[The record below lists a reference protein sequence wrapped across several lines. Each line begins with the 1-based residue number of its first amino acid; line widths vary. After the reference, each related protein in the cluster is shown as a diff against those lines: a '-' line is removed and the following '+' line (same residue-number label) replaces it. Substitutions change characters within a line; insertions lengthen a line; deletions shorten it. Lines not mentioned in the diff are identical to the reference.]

1 MADMPRLVKPMLAS
15 LRHEF
20 PADEEDYGWELK
32 WDGLR
37 AVAYVSGG
45 TVRLVS
51 RNEKEMAGSYPEL
64 AVLAA
69 RVGAP
74 VILDGEIVALHDE
87 RPDFGL
93 LQSRMHVLRPDDTLV
108 ADVPVHYY
116 VFDVLYQ
123 GQDVLIGRPYT
134 ERRARLE
141 DLGLDSGP
149 FRTPPWH
156 RGGGDKVLAES
167 VAKGLEGVVGKPLGS
182 AYHPGQRRDWI
193 KIKNVKQQE
202 VIVAGWKPGEGRRA
216 DTIGSL
222 LLGINDDAGRLRY
235 VGHVGT
241 GFTDDMLAELSEQLA
256 PLGRETSPFGTKI
269 PNQAARDARWVE
281 PSLVGEVA
289 FAEWTGD
296 GILRQPSWRGLRIDK
311 EPGDVRRED

>member
-1 MADMPRLVKPMLAS
+1 MADMPRLIKPMLAS

-45 TVRLVS
+45 AVRLVS

-64 AVLAA
+64 AVLAG

-108 ADVPVHYY
+108 ADVPVHYN

-123 GQDVLIGRPYT
+123 GQDVLTGRPYT

-167 VAKGLEGVVGKPLGS
+167 ITKGLEGVVGKPLSS

-202 VIVAGWKPGEGRRA
+202 VIICGWAPGEGRRA
-216 DTIGSL
+216 NLIGSL
-222 LLGINDDAGRLRY
+222 LLGVYDGDRLRY

-241 GFTDDMLAELSEQLA
+241 GFTDAMLADLAEQLR

-269 PNQAARDARWVE
+269 PSQAARGAHWTE
-281 PSLVGEVA
+281 PSLVGEVS
-289 FAEWTGD
+289 FAEWTSD

-311 EPGDVRRED
+311 EPAEVHRED

>member
-1 MADMPRLVKPMLAS
+1 MADMPRLVEPMLAS

-20 PADEEDYGWELK
+20 PADEESYGWELK

-64 AVLAA
+64 AVLA
-69 RVGAP
+69 RCVGAP

-93 LQSRMHVLRPDDTLV
+93 LQSRMHVLRPDDTLI

-123 GQDVLIGRPYT
+123 GQDVLTGRPYT

-167 VAKGLEGVVGKPLGS
+167 VAKGLEGVVGKPLSS
-182 AYHPGQRRDWI
+182 AYHPGQRRDW

-202 VIVAGWKPGEGRRA
+202 VIVVGWKPGEGRRA

-222 LLGINDDAGRLRY
+222 LLGVNDDDGRLRY
-235 VGHVGT
+235 AGHVGT

-289 FAEWTGD
+289 FAEWTAD

-311 EPGDVRRED
+311 EPAEVHRED

>member
-15 LRHEF
+15 LRHKF

-45 TVRLVS
+45 AVRLVS

-64 AVLAA
+64 AVLA
-69 RVGAP
+69 RCVGAP

-167 VAKGLEGVVGKPLGS
+167 ITKGLEGVVGKPLSS

-202 VIVAGWKPGEGRRA
+202 VIICGWAPGEGRRA
-216 DTIGSL
+216 DLIGSL
-222 LLGINDDAGRLRY
+222 LLGVYDGDRLRY

-241 GFTDDMLAELSEQLA
+241 GFTDAMLADLAEQLR
-256 PLGRETSPFGTKI
+256 PLGRETSPFGTKV
-269 PNQAARDARWVE
+269 PSQAARDAHWTE
-281 PSLVGEVA
+281 PSLVGEVS
-289 FAEWTGD
+289 FAEWTSD

-311 EPGDVRRED
+311 EPAEVHRED

>member
-1 MADMPRLVKPMLAS
+1 MADMPRLIEPMLAS
-15 LRHEF
+15 LRHAF
-20 PADEEDYGWELK
+20 PADEESYGWELK

-64 AVLAA
+64 AVLA
-69 RVGAP
+69 RCVGAP
-74 VILDGEIVALHDE
+74 VILDGEIVVLHDE

-123 GQDVLIGRPYT
+123 GQDVLTGRPYT

-167 VAKGLEGVVGKPLGS
+167 ITKGLEGVVGKPLSS

-202 VIVAGWKPGEGRRA
+202 VIICGWAPGEGRRA
-216 DTIGSL
+216 NLIGSL
-222 LLGINDDAGRLRY
+222 LLGVYDGDRLRY

-241 GFTDDMLAELSEQLA
+241 GFTDAMLADLAEQLR

-269 PNQAARDARWVE
+269 PSQAARDAHWTE
-281 PSLVGEVA
+281 PSLVGEVS
-289 FAEWTGD
+289 FAEWTSD

-311 EPGDVRRED
+311 EPAEVHRED

>member
-1 MADMPRLVKPMLAS
+1 MTDLPRLIEPMLAS

-45 TVRLVS
+45 AVRLVS

-64 AVLAA
+64 AVLA
-69 RVGAP
+69 RCVGAP
-74 VILDGEIVALHDE
+74 AILDGEIVALHDE

-167 VAKGLEGVVGKPLGS
+167 ITKGLEGVVGKPLSS

-202 VIVAGWKPGEGRRA
+202 VIICGWAPGEGRRA
-216 DTIGSL
+216 DMIGSV
-222 LLGINDDAGRLRY
+222 LLGVYDGDRLRY

-241 GFTDDMLAELSEQLA
+241 GFTDAMLADLAEQLR

-269 PNQAARDARWVE
+269 PSPAARDARWVE
-281 PSLVGEVA
+281 PSLVGEVS
-289 FAEWTGD
+289 FAEWTSD

-311 EPGDVRRED
+311 EPAEVHRED

>member
-1 MADMPRLVKPMLAS
+1 MTDMPRLVKPMLAS

-45 TVRLVS
+45 AVRLVS

-69 RVGAP
+69 RVRAP
-74 VILDGEIVALHDE
+74 MILDGEIVALHDE

-93 LQSRMHVLRPDDTLV
+93 LQSRMHVLRPDDRLV

-167 VAKGLEGVVGKPLGS
+167 ITKGLEGVVGKPLSS
-182 AYHPGQRRDWI
+182 AYHAGQRRDWI

-202 VIVAGWKPGEGRRA
+202 VIICGWAPGEGRRA
-216 DTIGSL
+216 DLIGSL
-222 LLGINDDAGRLRY
+222 LLGVYDGDRLRY

-241 GFTDDMLAELSEQLA
+241 GFTDAMLADLAEQLR
-256 PLGRETSPFGTKI
+256 PLGRESSPFGTKI
-269 PNQAARDARWVE
+269 PSQAARGAHWTE
-281 PSLVGEVA
+281 PSLVGEVS
-289 FAEWTGD
+289 FAEWTSD

-311 EPGDVRRED
+311 EPAEVHRED

>member
-1 MADMPRLVKPMLAS
+1 MADMPGLVKPMLAR

-20 PADEEDYGWELK
+20 PADEESYGWELK

-51 RNEKEMAGSYPEL
+51 RNEKEMASSYPEL
-64 AVLAA
+64 AVLAE

-141 DLGLDSGP
+141 DLGLNSGP

-167 VAKGLEGVVGKPLGS
+167 VAKGLEGVVGKPLSS

-202 VIVAGWKPGEGRRA
+202 VIICGWAPGEGRRA
-216 DTIGSL
+216 DLIGSL
-222 LLGINDDAGRLRY
+222 LLGVYDGDRLRY

-241 GFTDDMLAELSEQLA
+241 GFTDAMLADLAEQLR

-269 PNQAARDARWVE
+269 PSQAARGAHWTE
-281 PSLVGEVA
+281 PTLVGEVA
-289 FAEWTGD
+289 FAEWTTD

-311 EPGDVRRED
+311 EPAEVHRED

>member
-1 MADMPRLVKPMLAS
+1 MTDMPRLVKPMLAS

-45 TVRLVS
+45 AVRLVS

-64 AVLAA
+64 AVLA
-69 RVGAP
+69 RCVGAP

-123 GQDVLIGRPYT
+123 GQDVLTGRPYT

-167 VAKGLEGVVGKPLGS
+167 ITKGLEGVVGKPLS
-182 AYHPGQRRDWI
+182 SVYHPGQRRDWI

-202 VIVAGWKPGEGRRA
+202 VIICGWAPGEGRRA
-216 DTIGSL
+216 DMIGSL
-222 LLGINDDAGRLRY
+222 LLGVYDGGRLRY

-241 GFTDDMLAELSEQLA
+241 GFTDAMLADLAEQLR

-269 PNQAARDARWVE
+269 PSQAARGAHWTE
-281 PSLVGEVA
+281 PSLVGEVS
-289 FAEWTGD
+289 FAEWTSD

-311 EPGDVRRED
+311 EPTEVHRED

>member
-1 MADMPRLVKPMLAS
+1 MTDMPRLVKPMLAS

-45 TVRLVS
+45 AVRLVS

-93 LQSRMHVLRPDDTLV
+93 LQSRMHVLRPDDRLV

-167 VAKGLEGVVGKPLGS
+167 ITKGLEGVVGKPLSS

-202 VIVAGWKPGEGRRA
+202 VIICGWAPGEGRRA
-216 DTIGSL
+216 DLIGSL
-222 LLGINDDAGRLRY
+222 LLGVYDGDRLRY

-241 GFTDDMLAELSEQLA
+241 GFTDAMLADLAEQLR
-256 PLGRETSPFGTKI
+256 PLGRESSPFGTKI
-269 PNQAARDARWVE
+269 PSQAARGAHWTE
-281 PSLVGEVA
+281 PSLVGEVS
-289 FAEWTGD
+289 FAEWTSD

-311 EPGDVRRED
+311 EPAEVHRED